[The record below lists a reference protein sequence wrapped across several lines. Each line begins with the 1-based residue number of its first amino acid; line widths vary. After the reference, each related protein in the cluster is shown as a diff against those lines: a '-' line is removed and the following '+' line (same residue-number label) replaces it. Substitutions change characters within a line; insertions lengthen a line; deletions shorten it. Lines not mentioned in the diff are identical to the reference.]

1 MDNIKNGVAK
11 QLAATTP
18 LPAPAAA
25 MIVEHCG
32 YQLEHR
38 GYLEDF
44 EQALLVR
51 VARFAVAPAPVA
63 PPARKRREI
72 FKSAFV
78 ARRRIF

>member
-1 MDNIKNGVAK
+1 MDSFKEGVAK
-11 QLAATTP
+11 HLAATTP

-25 MIVEHCG
+25 LVVEHCG

-51 VARFAVAPAPVA
+51 VARFAVGPPVA
-63 PPARKRREI
+63 PARKRREI
-72 FKSAFV
+72 FKSAFG
-78 ARRRIF
+78 ARKRIFC